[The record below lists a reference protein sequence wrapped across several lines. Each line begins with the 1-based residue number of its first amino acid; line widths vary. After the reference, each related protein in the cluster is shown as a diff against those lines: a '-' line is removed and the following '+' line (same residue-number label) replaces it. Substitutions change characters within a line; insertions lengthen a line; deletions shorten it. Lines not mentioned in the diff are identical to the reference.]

1 MGGGKRPASPTELSA
16 AHDDSTNSAPSSPR
30 EQALALAKK
39 PRTDD
44 NEPFPRSL
52 EIVPV
57 DAKVVTLTS
66 RSDAARTSDLLAP
79 TMLLSGHGA
88 AVYSLAFSPLGKTA
102 ASASFDRSIFLWT
115 VYGECKNYAVL
126 SGHKNAVLQVQW
138 TYDGSSLV
146 SCSADKTV
154 GLWDAEA
161 GTRLKN
167 YRGHSAIV
175 NSVCPVSKGPQLL
188 VSGSDDSTIKV
199 NIWDAR
205 MKREVQTIEERFQV
219 TAVCFGETASTV
231 FSGGVDGLVK
241 QWDLRKP
248 SDTNNHGV
256 PTPVEILAGHSEIIT
271 SLQLSPDGNFVLSNA
286 MDSTLRKW
294 DVRPFCEG
302 VRCRMVYY
310 GAKHSNDRNLIR
322 ANWSPDMKHIGSGSA
337 DRYVYIWDAETG
349 ALRYHL
355 PGHAGSVNEVSFHP
369 NPSEPIVGSCGSDK
383 NIYFGELLE

>member
-1 MGGGKRPASPTELSA
+1 MGGGKRPASPTHE
-16 AHDDSTNSAPSSPR
+16 DSTDSASSSPR
-30 EQALALAKK
+30 HQALALAKK

-44 NEPFPRSL
+44 SEPFPRTL

-57 DAKVVTLTS
+57 DAKVVTVTS
-66 RSDAARTSDLLAP
+66 RTDTARTSDLLAP
-79 TMLLSGHGA
+79 TMLLTGHGA

-138 TYDGSSLV
+138 TYDGSSVV
-146 SCSADKTV
+146 SASADKTV

-161 GTRLKN
+161 GKRVKN

-175 NSVCPVSKGPQLL
+175 NSVCPVPKGPQMLA
-188 VSGSDDSTIKV
+188 SGSDDSTIKV
-199 NIWDAR
+199 YPTNVFLLFSCPLPWQIWDAR
-205 MKREVQTIEERFQV
+205 MKREVHTIEERFQV
-219 TAVCFGETASTV
+219 TAVCFGDNSYTV

-248 SDTNNHGV
+248 TENGAAA
-256 PTPVEILAGHSEIIT
+256 PVEILAGHSEIVT

-302 VRCRMVYY
+302 DRCRMVYY

-337 DRYVYIWDAETG
+337 DRYVYIWDADTG

-355 PGHAGSVNEVSFHP
+355 PGHAGSVNEV
-369 NPSEPIVGSCGSDK
+369 
-383 NIYFGELLE
+383 